1 MSLQPYSPDP
11 RYPDAQQPPMSEY
24 HDPSLRRRD
33 PDEEATEIRAAS
45 PAGAYEE
52 SRHERYRTSSGEQVD
67 QREAVYED
75 PNRRRMALRY
85 WTATVTSFVLGVL
98 EVILL
103 LRFLFR
109 LLAANQSSSFVALLY
124 DLSSSFIAPFRGIFT
139 DPVLT
144 RSAVLEI
151 STLVAMLIYA
161 LIATG

>member
-52 SRHERYRTSSGEQVD
+52 SQHERYRTSSGEQVD

-85 WTATVTSFVLGVL
+85 WTATLTSFVLGVL

-103 LRFLFR
+103 LRFLFK

-124 DLSSSFIAPFRGIFT
+124 DLRSSFVAPFQGIFT

-144 RSAVLEI
+144 RSAV
-151 STLVAMLIYA
+151 
-161 LIATG
+161 